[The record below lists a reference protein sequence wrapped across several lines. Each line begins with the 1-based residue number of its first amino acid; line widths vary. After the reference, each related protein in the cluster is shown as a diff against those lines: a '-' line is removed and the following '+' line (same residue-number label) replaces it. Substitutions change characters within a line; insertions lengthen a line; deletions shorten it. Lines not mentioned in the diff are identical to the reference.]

1 MAINDFKNIE
11 NINLNLDSTAQLV
24 NSKDLAI
31 FKTSAKNNTD
41 FGMSN
46 NDVIE
51 FRIYDISNNLLEQTG
66 GNKVRYI
73 HKNDMSKYLK
83 SEIDSKTQ
91 EKIYDID
98 VEKLIRE
105 SGHEN
110 GEYKV
115 AFNFLKNHLGTENSK
130 QRVWIHEVSP
140 SRTEI
145 RVMPLLTN
153 DVKQNQTITYRYN
166 TFLNK
171 GKELKNILTLI
182 KNKIDSLELSIST
195 IIDNYF
201 VSKHGQIWLDVVK
214 RDFQFGSDNK
224 YTNFKQKI
232 FKDFKNSVNYQ
243 LEGKEFD
250 ITSPT
255 YGKTPIQKLDVD
267 EYFHKQQIDTI
278 LLNRLSES
286 IEYNS
291 KFISQIKIP
300 QSIINESNKKQG
312 SLALQ
317 SLLDTN
323 YQAKSNLTQTN
334 KITINKPKGTI
345 ATPAP
350 VPTPIISKTQ
360 PDSPLPEPTSPSIS
374 SGGGSVSNSAG
385 YTFNEIDPN
394 SGYNRPQVLERGI
407 NELQNIR

>member
-24 NSKDLAI
+24 ESKDLAI

-41 FGMSN
+41 FGMLS

-66 GNKVRYI
+66 GKGVRYI

-98 VEKLIRE
+98 VEKLVRE

-153 DVKQNQTITYRYN
+153 DTKQNQKITYRYN

-171 GKELKNILTLI
+171 GKELKNIIGLI

-201 VSKHGQIWLDVVK
+201 VSKHGQIWLNVVK
-214 RDFQFGSDNK
+214 RDFQFGNDNK

-243 LEGKEFD
+243 LEGKDFD

-255 YGKTPIQKLDVD
+255 YGKAPIQKLDID
-267 EYFHKQQIDTI
+267 EYFAKQQIDTI
-278 LLNRLSES
+278 LLNRLSEA
-286 IEYNS
+286 IEFSS

-300 QSIINESNKKQG
+300 QSVTNESNKKEG
-312 SLALQ
+312 SLVLQ

-323 YQAKSNLTQTN
+323 YKAKSNLTQTN
-334 KITINKPKGTI
+334 KITINKPKPAA

-350 VPTPIISKTQ
+350 IVTPVVSTPNPVVPLPQPTP
-360 PDSPLPEPTSPSIS
+360 PSNR
-374 SGGGSVSNSAG
+374 GGGGFTGEPIDESRFG
-385 YTFNEIDPN
+385 GGLGREQRFNND
-394 SGYNRPQVLERGI
+394 VLNQQME
-407 NELQNIR
+407 NIR

>member
-24 NSKDLAI
+24 DSKDLAI
-31 FKTSAKNNTD
+31 FKTSAKNITD

-66 GNKVRYI
+66 GSKVRYI

-115 AFNFLKNHLGTENSK
+115 AFNFLKNHLGSENSK

-153 DVKQNQTITYRYN
+153 DAKQNQTITYRYN

-171 GKELKNILTLI
+171 GKELKNIIGLI
-182 KNKIDSLELSIST
+182 KNTMDSLELSISN

-201 VSKHGQIWLDVVK
+201 VSKHGQIWLNVVK
-214 RDFQFGSDNK
+214 RDFQFGNDNK

-232 FKDFKNSVNYQ
+232 FSDFKKSVNYQ
-243 LEGKEFD
+243 LEGKDFD

-255 YGKTPIQKLDVD
+255 YGKAPIQKLDVD
-267 EYFHKQQIDTI
+267 EYFAKQQIDTI

-286 IEYNS
+286 IEFNS

-300 QSIINESNKKQG
+300 QNLTNESNKKES
-312 SLALQ
+312 SLVLQ

-334 KITINKPKGTI
+334 KITINKPKP
-345 ATPAP
+345 AAAQPAP
-350 VPTPIISKTQ
+350 VVTPPIST
-360 PDSPLPEPTSPSIS
+360 PNPIVPLPEPTPSQGGG
-374 SGGGSVSNSAG
+374 SGGGSTIGNPEDG
-385 YTFNEIDPN
+385 
-394 SGYNRPQVLERGI
+394 GLNRPGSREPGLGREQMEYR
-407 NELQNIR
+407 

>member
-24 NSKDLAI
+24 DSKDLAI

-41 FGMSN
+41 FGMSS

-66 GNKVRYI
+66 GKNVRYI
-73 HKNDMSKYLK
+73 HKDDMHKYLK
-83 SEIDSKTQ
+83 SEVDSITQ
-91 EKIYDID
+91 EKVYDID

-153 DVKQNQTITYRYN
+153 DVNQNNKITYRYN

-171 GKELKNILTLI
+171 GKELNSITDVILKTM
-182 KNKIDSLELSIST
+182 DSLELNISN

-201 VSKHGQIWLDVVK
+201 IQKHGQIWLDVVK
-214 RDFQFGSDNK
+214 RDYQFGNDNK

-243 LEGKEFD
+243 LNGTDFD

-255 YGKTPIQKLDVD
+255 YGKVAVQKLDID
-267 EYFHKQQIDTI
+267 EYVDKIQIDTI

-291 KFISQIKIP
+291 KFIAEIVIP
-300 QSIINESNKKQG
+300 QSVIDESNSKDTTKV
-312 SLALQ
+312 LL

-323 YQAKSNLTQTN
+323 YQAKSNLTQNN
-334 KITINKPKGTI
+334 KIVKKDKVVI
-345 ATPAP
+345 
-350 VPTPIISKTQ
+350 Q
-360 PDSPLPEPTSPSIS
+360 TSPK
-374 SGGGSVSNSAG
+374 
-385 YTFNEIDPN
+385 
-394 SGYNRPQVLERGI
+394 
-407 NELQNIR
+407 

>member
-24 NSKDLAI
+24 DSKDLAI

-41 FGMSN
+41 FGMSE

-66 GNKVRYI
+66 GKSIRHI
-73 HKNDMSKYLK
+73 HKNDISKYLK

-91 EKIYDID
+91 EKVYDID
-98 VEKLIRE
+98 VEKLVRE
-105 SGHEN
+105 SGYEN

-145 RVMPLLTN
+145 RIMPLLTN
-153 DVKQNQTITYRYN
+153 DINSNNKISYRYN

-171 GKELKNILTLI
+171 GKELKNIIGLV
-182 KNKIDSLELSIST
+182 KNTMDSLELSISD

-201 VSKHGQIWLDVVK
+201 ISKHGQIWLNVVK
-214 RDFQFGSDNK
+214 RDFQFGNDNK

-243 LEGKEFD
+243 LEGKDFD

-255 YGKTPIQKLDVD
+255 YGKTPIQKLNVD
-267 EYFHKQQIDTI
+267 EYFTKQQIDTI

-286 IEYNS
+286 IEFSS

-300 QSIINESNKKQG
+300 QSLTNESNKKEG
-312 SLALQ
+312 SLVLQ

-334 KITINKPKGTI
+334 KITINKPKPAV

-350 VPTPIISKTQ
+350 IVTPPFSTPNPIV
-360 PDSPLPEPTSPSIS
+360 PLPEPTPPRGGG
-374 SGGGSVSNSAG
+374 SGGGGSRIGNPEDDG
-385 YTFNEIDPN
+385 
-394 SGYNRPQVLERGI
+394 RPDSREPGLGRERI
-407 NELQNIR
+407 EYR

>member
-24 NSKDLAI
+24 DSKDLAI
-31 FKTSAKNNTD
+31 FKTAAKNNTD
-41 FGMSN
+41 FGMSS

-66 GNKVRYI
+66 GNDVRYI

-98 VEKLIRE
+98 VEKLVRE

-153 DVKQNQTITYRYN
+153 DSNQNKQITYRYN

-171 GKELKNILTLI
+171 GKELNSIINTITKT
-182 KNKIDSLELSIST
+182 IDSLELNISN

-201 VSKHGQIWLDVVK
+201 IKKHGQIWLDVVK
-214 RDFQFGSDNK
+214 RDYQFGNDNK
-224 YTNFKQKI
+224 YTSFKQKI

-243 LEGKEFD
+243 LQGKDFD
-250 ITSPT
+250 INSPT
-255 YGKTPIQKLDVD
+255 FGKVAVQKLDMY
-267 EYFHKQQIDTI
+267 EYFSKQQIDTI

-286 IEYNS
+286 IEFNS
-291 KFISQIKIP
+291 KSIAQIKIP
-300 QSIINESNKKQG
+300 QSVTNDSNKKES
-312 SLALQ
+312 SLVLQ

-323 YQAKSNLTQTN
+323 YKSKSNLTQTN
-334 KITINKPKGTI
+334 KIKINKPTQAIK
-345 ATPAP
+345 AP
-350 VPTPIISKTQ
+350 VVTPPISITNPVVPIPTPTPPAISVGGGGSFTGEVI
-360 PDSPLPEPTSPSIS
+360 DDRL
-374 SGGGSVSNSAG
+374 SGGGRG
-385 YTFNEIDPN
+385 REQRFNDD
-394 SGYNRPQVLERGI
+394 VLNQQRE
-407 NELQNIR
+407 NIR

>member
-24 NSKDLAI
+24 DSKDLAI

-41 FGMSN
+41 FGMSE

-66 GNKVRYI
+66 GKSIRHI
-73 HKNDMSKYLK
+73 HKNDISKYLK

-91 EKIYDID
+91 EKVYDID
-98 VEKLIRE
+98 VEKLVRE
-105 SGHEN
+105 SGYEN

-145 RVMPLLTN
+145 RIMPLLTN
-153 DVKQNQTITYRYN
+153 DINSNNKISYRYN

-171 GKELKNILTLI
+171 GKELKNIIGLV
-182 KNKIDSLELSIST
+182 KNTMDSLELSISD

-201 VSKHGQIWLDVVK
+201 ISKHGQIWLNVVK
-214 RDFQFGSDNK
+214 RDFQFGNDNK

-243 LEGKEFD
+243 LEGKDFD

-255 YGKTPIQKLDVD
+255 YGKTPVQKLNVD
-267 EYFHKQQIDTI
+267 EYFAKQQIDTI
-278 LLNRLSES
+278 LLNRLNES
-286 IEYNS
+286 IEFNS
-291 KFISQIKIP
+291 KFIAQIKIP
-300 QSIINESNKKQG
+300 PSVRNEANTKEG
-312 SLALQ
+312 SLVLQ

-323 YQAKSNLTQTN
+323 YQSKSNLTQTN
-334 KITINKPKGTI
+334 KIKINKPKVTTTPNVVPPV
-345 ATPAP
+345 ATPVVSNP
-350 VPTPIISKTQ
+350 VPVI
-360 PDSPLPEPTSPSIS
+360 PLPEPTPTP
-374 SGGGSVSNSAG
+374 GGGG
-385 YTFNEIDPN
+385 GGFIEERPDDGMLP
-394 SGYNRPQVLERGI
+394 NRPIGRAEK
-407 NELQNIR
+407 

>member
-24 NSKDLAI
+24 DSKDLAI

-41 FGMSN
+41 FGMSE

-66 GNKVRYI
+66 GKSIRHI
-73 HKNDMSKYLK
+73 HKNDISKYLK

-91 EKIYDID
+91 EKVYDID
-98 VEKLIRE
+98 VEKLVRE
-105 SGHEN
+105 SGYEN

-145 RVMPLLTN
+145 RIMPLLTN
-153 DVKQNQTITYRYN
+153 DINSNNKISYRYN

-171 GKELKNILTLI
+171 GKELKNIIGLV
-182 KNKIDSLELSIST
+182 KNTMDSLELSISD

-201 VSKHGQIWLDVVK
+201 ISKHGQIWLNVVK
-214 RDFQFGSDNK
+214 RDFQFGNDNK

-243 LEGKEFD
+243 LEGKDFD

-255 YGKTPIQKLDVD
+255 YGKTPVQKLNVD
-267 EYFHKQQIDTI
+267 EYFAKQQIDSI
-278 LLNRLSES
+278 LLNRLNES
-286 IEYNS
+286 IEFNS
-291 KFISQIKIP
+291 KFIAQIKIP
-300 QSIINESNKKQG
+300 PSVRNEANTKEG
-312 SLALQ
+312 SLVLQ

-323 YQAKSNLTQTN
+323 YQSKSNLTQRN
-334 KITINKPKGTI
+334 KIKINKPKVTTTPNLVPPV
-345 ATPAP
+345 ATPVVSNP
-350 VPTPIISKTQ
+350 VPVI
-360 PDSPLPEPTSPSIS
+360 PLPETTPTP
-374 SGGGSVSNSAG
+374 GGGGGGGGFIEERPDNG
-385 YTFNEIDPN
+385 MLP
-394 SGYNRPQVLERGI
+394 NRPIGRAEK
-407 NELQNIR
+407 

>member
-24 NSKDLAI
+24 DSKDLAI

-41 FGMSN
+41 FGMSS

-66 GNKVRYI
+66 GNSVRYI

-98 VEKLIRE
+98 VEKLVRE

-153 DVKQNQTITYRYN
+153 DATQNQKITYRYN

-171 GKELKNILTLI
+171 GKELKNIIGLI
-182 KNKIDSLELSIST
+182 KNTIDSLELSIST

-201 VSKHGQIWLDVVK
+201 ISKHGQIWLNVVK
-214 RDFQFGSDNK
+214 RDFQFGNDNK

-243 LEGKEFD
+243 LEGKDFD

-255 YGKTPIQKLDVD
+255 YGKAPIQKLDID
-267 EYFHKQQIDTI
+267 EYFDKPQIDTI
-278 LLNRLSES
+278 LLNRLSEA
-286 IEYNS
+286 IEFSS

-300 QSIINESNKKQG
+300 QSVTNESNKKEG
-312 SLALQ
+312 SLVLQ

-323 YQAKSNLTQTN
+323 YKAKSNLTQTN
-334 KITINKPKGTI
+334 KITINKPKPAA

-350 VPTPIISKTQ
+350 IVTSPISAPSPIV
-360 PDSPLPEPTSPSIS
+360 PLPEPTPSR
-374 SGGGSVSNSAG
+374 GGGRGGGGRSIGNPEEDGFGGSG
-385 YTFNEIDPN
+385 TRDP
-394 SGYNRPQVLERGI
+394 GMGRQRMEYR
-407 NELQNIR
+407 

>member
-24 NSKDLAI
+24 DSKDLAI
-31 FKTSAKNNTD
+31 FKTAAKNNTD

-66 GNKVRYI
+66 GKNVRYI

-98 VEKLIRE
+98 VEKLVRE

-153 DVKQNQTITYRYN
+153 DTKQNNTITYRYN

-171 GKELKNILTLI
+171 GKELKNILGLI
-182 KNKIDSLELSIST
+182 KDRIDSLELSIST
-195 IIDNYF
+195 TIDNYF

-214 RDFQFGSDNK
+214 RDFQFGNDNK

-243 LEGKEFD
+243 LEGKDFD

-255 YGKTPIQKLDVD
+255 YGKAPIQKLDID
-267 EYFHKQQIDTI
+267 EYFAKQQIDTI

-286 IEYNS
+286 IEFSS

-300 QSIINESNKKQG
+300 QSLTNESNKKEG
-312 SLALQ
+312 SLVLQ

-334 KITINKPKGTI
+334 KMTINKPKPAV

-350 VPTPIISKTQ
+350 IVTPPIST
-360 PDSPLPEPTSPSIS
+360 PNPIVPLPEPTPPRGGG
-374 SGGGSVSNSAG
+374 SGGGGSRIGNPEDDG
-385 YTFNEIDPN
+385 
-394 SGYNRPQVLERGI
+394 RPDSREPGLGRERI
-407 NELQNIR
+407 EYR

>member
-24 NSKDLAI
+24 DSKDLAI

-41 FGMSN
+41 FGMSE

-66 GNKVRYI
+66 GKSIRHI
-73 HKNDMSKYLK
+73 HKNDISKYLK

-91 EKIYDID
+91 EKVYDID

-105 SGHEN
+105 SGYEN

-153 DVKQNQTITYRYN
+153 DINSNNKISYRYD

-171 GKELKNILTLI
+171 GKELKNIIGLV
-182 KNKIDSLELSIST
+182 KNTMDSLELSISD

-201 VSKHGQIWLDVVK
+201 ISKHGQIWLNVVK
-214 RDFQFGSDNK
+214 RDFQFGNDNK

-243 LEGKEFD
+243 LEGKDFD

-255 YGKTPIQKLDVD
+255 YGKTPIQKLNVD
-267 EYFHKQQIDTI
+267 EYFTKQQIDTI

-286 IEYNS
+286 IEFNS
-291 KFISQIKIP
+291 KVIAQIKIP
-300 QSIINESNKKQG
+300 PSVRNEANTKEG
-312 SLALQ
+312 SLVLQ
-317 SLLDTN
+317 SLLNTN
-323 YQAKSNLTQTN
+323 YQSKSNLTQTN
-334 KITINKPKGTI
+334 KIKINKPK
-345 ATPAP
+345 ATTPNP
-350 VPTPIISKTQ
+350 VNPTPTPISNI
-360 PDSPLPEPTSPSIS
+360 PGPNIPLPESTPTP
-374 SGGGSVSNSAG
+374 SGGGGS
-385 YTFNEIDPN
+385 YIDERTGDIVTP
-394 SGYNRPQVLERGI
+394 NRP
-407 NELQNIR
+407 NEMAVR

>member
-24 NSKDLAI
+24 DSKDLAI

-41 FGMSN
+41 FGMSE

-66 GNKVRYI
+66 GKLVRYI

-83 SEIDSKTQ
+83 SEIDAITQ
-91 EKIYDID
+91 EKVYDID

-105 SGHEN
+105 SGYEN

-153 DVKQNQTITYRYN
+153 DINSNNKISYRYD

-171 GKELKNILTLI
+171 GKELKNIIGLV
-182 KNKIDSLELSIST
+182 KNTMDSLELSISD

-201 VSKHGQIWLDVVK
+201 ISKHGQIWLNVVK
-214 RDFQFGSDNK
+214 RDFQFGNDNK

-243 LEGKEFD
+243 LEGKDFD

-255 YGKTPIQKLDVD
+255 YGKTPVQKLNVD
-267 EYFHKQQIDTI
+267 EYFAKQQIDTI
-278 LLNRLSES
+278 LLNRLNES
-286 IEYNS
+286 IEFNS
-291 KFISQIKIP
+291 KFIAQIKIP
-300 QSIINESNKKQG
+300 PSVRNEANTKEG
-312 SLALQ
+312 SLVLQ

-323 YQAKSNLTQTN
+323 YQSKSNLTQTN
-334 KITINKPKGTI
+334 KIKINKPKVTTTPNVVPPV
-345 ATPAP
+345 ATPVVSNP
-350 VPTPIISKTQ
+350 VPVI
-360 PDSPLPEPTSPSIS
+360 PLPEPTPTP
-374 SGGGSVSNSAG
+374 GGGG
-385 YTFNEIDPN
+385 GGFIEERPDDGMLP
-394 SGYNRPQVLERGI
+394 NRPIGRAEK
-407 NELQNIR
+407 

>member
-11 NINLNLDSTAQLV
+11 NINLNLESTAQLV
-24 NSKDLAI
+24 DSKDLAI
-31 FKTSAKNNTD
+31 FKTAAKNNTD

-66 GNKVRYI
+66 GKSVRYI

-98 VEKLIRE
+98 VEKLVRE

-153 DVKQNQTITYRYN
+153 DTKQNNTITYRYN

-171 GKELKNILTLI
+171 GKELKNILGLI
-182 KNKIDSLELSIST
+182 KDRIDSLELSIST
-195 IIDNYF
+195 TIDNYF

-214 RDFQFGSDNK
+214 RDFQFGNDNK

-243 LEGKEFD
+243 LEGKDFD

-255 YGKTPIQKLDVD
+255 YGKAPIQKLDID
-267 EYFHKQQIDTI
+267 EYFAKQQIDTI

-286 IEYNS
+286 IEFSS

-300 QSIINESNKKQG
+300 QSLTNESNKKEG
-312 SLALQ
+312 SLVLQ

-334 KITINKPKGTI
+334 KITINKPKPAV

-350 VPTPIISKTQ
+350 IVTPPIST
-360 PDSPLPEPTSPSIS
+360 PNPIVPLPEPTPP
-374 SGGGSVSNSAG
+374 SGGGSGGGGSRIGNPEDDG
-385 YTFNEIDPN
+385 
-394 SGYNRPQVLERGI
+394 RPDSREPGLGRERI
-407 NELQNIR
+407 EYR

>member
-24 NSKDLAI
+24 DSKDLAI
-31 FKTSAKNNTD
+31 FKTAAKNNTD

-66 GNKVRYI
+66 GKFVRYI

-83 SEIDSKTQ
+83 SQIDSKTQ
-91 EKIYDID
+91 EKVYDID
-98 VEKLIRE
+98 VEKLVRE

-153 DVKQNQTITYRYN
+153 DSNQNKQITYRYN

-171 GKELKNILTLI
+171 GKELKSIIDNIT
-182 KNKIDSLELSIST
+182 KTIDSLELNISN

-201 VSKHGQIWLDVVK
+201 IKKHGQIWLDVVK
-214 RDFQFGSDNK
+214 RDYQFGSDKK

-243 LEGKEFD
+243 LQGKDFD
-250 ITSPT
+250 INSSTF
-255 YGKTPIQKLDVD
+255 GKLTVQKMDMD
-267 EYFHKQQIDTI
+267 EYFSKQQIDTI

-291 KFISQIKIP
+291 KFIAKIAIP
-300 QSIINESNKKQG
+300 QSVINDSNSKDSTKV
-312 SLALQ
+312 LL

-323 YQAKSNLTQTN
+323 YQAKSNLTQNN
-334 KITINKPKGTI
+334 KIKISNTKNT
-345 ATPAP
+345 AVP
-350 VPTPIISKTQ
+350 VVPVVTPTPNPTV
-360 PDSPLPEPTSPSIS
+360 PLPQPQPNPPLI
-374 SGGGSVSNSAG
+374 SGGSGGSQFS
-385 YTFNEIDPN
+385 
-394 SGYNRPQVLERGI
+394 RK
-407 NELQNIR
+407 NIR

>member
-24 NSKDLAI
+24 DSKDLAI
-31 FKTSAKNNTD
+31 FKTAAKNNTD

-66 GNKVRYI
+66 GKSVRYI

-98 VEKLIRE
+98 VEKLVRE

-153 DVKQNQTITYRYN
+153 DTKQNNTITYRYN

-171 GKELKNILTLI
+171 GKELKNILGLI
-182 KNKIDSLELSIST
+182 KDRIDSLELSIST
-195 IIDNYF
+195 TIDNYF

-214 RDFQFGSDNK
+214 RDFQFGNDNK

-243 LEGKEFD
+243 LEGKDFD

-255 YGKTPIQKLDVD
+255 YGKTPIQKLNVD
-267 EYFHKQQIDTI
+267 EYFTKQQIDTI

-286 IEYNS
+286 IEFNS
-291 KFISQIKIP
+291 KVIAQIKIP
-300 QSIINESNKKQG
+300 PSVRNEANTKEG
-312 SLALQ
+312 WLVLQ
-317 SLLDTN
+317 SLLNTN
-323 YQAKSNLTQTN
+323 YQSKSNLTQTN
-334 KITINKPKGTI
+334 KIKINKPK
-345 ATPAP
+345 ATTPNP
-350 VPTPIISKTQ
+350 VNPTPTPISNI
-360 PDSPLPEPTSPSIS
+360 PGPNIPLPESTPTP
-374 SGGGSVSNSAG
+374 SGGGGS
-385 YTFNEIDPN
+385 YIDERTGDIVTP
-394 SGYNRPQVLERGI
+394 NRP
-407 NELQNIR
+407 NEMAVR

>member
-24 NSKDLAI
+24 DSKDLAI
-31 FKTSAKNNTD
+31 FKTAAKNNTD

-66 GNKVRYI
+66 GKSVRYI

-98 VEKLIRE
+98 VEKLVRE

-153 DVKQNQTITYRYN
+153 DTKQNNTITYRYN

-171 GKELKNILTLI
+171 GKELKNILGLI
-182 KNKIDSLELSIST
+182 KDRIDSLELSIST
-195 IIDNYF
+195 TIDNYF

-214 RDFQFGSDNK
+214 RDFQFGNDNK

-243 LEGKEFD
+243 LEGKDFD

-255 YGKTPIQKLDVD
+255 YGKAPIQKLDID
-267 EYFHKQQIDTI
+267 EYFAKQQIDTI

-286 IEYNS
+286 IEFSS

-300 QSIINESNKKQG
+300 QSLTNESNKKEG
-312 SLALQ
+312 SLVLQ

-334 KITINKPKGTI
+334 KITINKPKPAV

-350 VPTPIISKTQ
+350 IVTPPIST
-360 PDSPLPEPTSPSIS
+360 PNPIVPLPEPTPP
-374 SGGGSVSNSAG
+374 SGGGSGGGGSRIGNPEDDG
-385 YTFNEIDPN
+385 
-394 SGYNRPQVLERGI
+394 RPDSREPGLGRERI
-407 NELQNIR
+407 EYR

>member
-24 NSKDLAI
+24 DSKDLAI

-41 FGMSN
+41 FGMSE

-66 GNKVRYI
+66 GKSIRHI
-73 HKNDMSKYLK
+73 HKNDISKYLK

-91 EKIYDID
+91 EKVYDID
-98 VEKLIRE
+98 VEKLVRE
-105 SGHEN
+105 SGYEN

-145 RVMPLLTN
+145 RIMPLLTN
-153 DVKQNQTITYRYN
+153 DINSNNKISYRYN

-171 GKELKNILTLI
+171 GKELKNIIGLV
-182 KNKIDSLELSIST
+182 KNTMDSLELSISD

-201 VSKHGQIWLDVVK
+201 ISKHGQIWLNVVK
-214 RDFQFGSDNK
+214 RDFQFGNDNK

-243 LEGKEFD
+243 LEGKDFD

-255 YGKTPIQKLDVD
+255 YGKTPVQKLNVD
-267 EYFHKQQIDTI
+267 EYFAKQQIDTI
-278 LLNRLSES
+278 LLNRLNES
-286 IEYNS
+286 IEFNS
-291 KFISQIKIP
+291 KFIAQIKIP
-300 QSIINESNKKQG
+300 PSVRNEANTKEG
-312 SLALQ
+312 SLVLQ

-323 YQAKSNLTQTN
+323 YQSKSNLTQTN
-334 KITINKPKGTI
+334 KIKINKPKVTTTPNVVPPV
-345 ATPAP
+345 ATPVVSNP
-350 VPTPIISKTQ
+350 VPVI
-360 PDSPLPEPTSPSIS
+360 PLPEPTPTP
-374 SGGGSVSNSAG
+374 GGGG
-385 YTFNEIDPN
+385 GGGFIEERPDDGMLP
-394 SGYNRPQVLERGI
+394 NRPIGRAEK
-407 NELQNIR
+407 